1 MQNKNET
8 QQLTKV
14 LGFLKEQGIW
24 YADLPEYLEKGLG
37 EKSNLMMVDG
47 ADTFLDIISGN
58 GIRAD
63 VLISTEEF
71 GGYDAI
77 LMKDNIG
84 LNKTLLNEAG
94 HAPVDYGAYY
104 TIDSLKGVAFNHR
117 LWLCPVTEY
126 VCGGCY
132 PEKIYIKT
140 INNKTMKTRK
150 TIYHLIVDKSGSM
163 SDCIDNTISGM
174 NEQILNIKNLQ
185 EKFPEEDITIGITT
199 FNQAITDD
207 FFLANPN
214 DIKPITE
221 KKYQPDG
228 YTALLDAIGIT
239 VLKIENVMK
248 ENSLTL
254 PATAVV
260 IIITDGHEN
269 ASRLYNLANI
279 RSTITRLEHSE
290 KWTFSFLGATIDAVE
305 VAKDLAINSNN
316 SFSFA
321 KSEMKAAVWDSLNS
335 SMDNYIEKKRKGFSL
350 KNLFKE

>member
-1 MQNKNET
+1 MQNKNES
-8 QQLTKV
+8 QQITKV
-14 LGFLKEQGIW
+14 IGFVKEQGIW

-47 ADTFLDIISGN
+47 ADTFLDILSGN

-63 VLISTEEF
+63 VLISTKEF

-77 LMKDNIG
+77 LIKDNIG
-84 LNKTLLNEAG
+84 LNKILLNEAG

-104 TIDSLKGVAFNHR
+104 TIDSLKGLAFSHR

-126 VCGGCY
+126 VCGGYY

-140 INNKTMKTRK
+140 INNKTMKRRK

-174 NEQILNIKNLQ
+174 NEQIINIKNLQ
-185 EKFPEEDITIGITT
+185 EKFPEEDITIGIST
-199 FNQAITDD
+199 FNHEVIYDY
-207 FFLANPN
+207 FLANPSV
-214 DIKPITE
+214 IKPFTE
-221 KKYQPDG
+221 KTYQPAG
-228 YTALLDAIGIT
+228 NTALLDAIGIT
-239 VLKIENVMK
+239 VQKIENVMQ
-248 ENSLTL
+248 EVSLDIPT
-254 PATAVV
+254 TTVV

-269 ASRLYNLANI
+269 ASRLYDL
-279 RSTITRLEHSE
+279 STIRNTIARLEQSE

-305 VAKDLAINSNN
+305 VARDLSINSQN

-321 KSEMKAAVWDSLNS
+321 KGDMKTEVWDLLNS
-335 SMDNYIEKKRKGFSL
+335 SMDNYIEKKQKGFSL
-350 KNLFKE
+350 KNLFGE